1 MKSNLQCKI
10 ESIGDN
16 LEPLLF
22 FNHIMNSLGLYIH
35 IPYCLHKCGYCDFNS
50 HPENREESE
59 VYVSALLSEIEHYAP
74 KLAGKTVPTVFFG
87 GGTPTLLPPA
97 SLDKILG
104 KVKNHYNLSKDC
116 EITIEANPATVKQ
129 ETLEQIRSFGFNR
142 ISIGVQSFDA
152 DELKFLE
159 RVHSVEEIHTTVD
172 RARLAGFSNL
182 SLDLMSGL
190 PGQSP
195 EKWKLNLQQALK
207 KKPSHISAYGLTI
220 EPATSFFKLQQ
231 RGLLSLPHEETQ
243 LEMFQATI
251 EIFSSAGLVQYE
263 ISNFARPGFE
273 CRHNLNYWDN
283 GEYLGLGA
291 GASSYLNGER
301 FKNTNLPSRYIREVQ
316 AKGSA
321 VESTEKLDL
330 LHAMGETIMLGL
342 RRLKG
347 IPIEEF
353 ENRFQI
359 SFKKVYG
366 NVIDPLLDEGLI
378 TLNQNRMALSRRGIF
393 LADSVILKFLA

>member
-1 MKSNLQCKI
+1 
-10 ESIGDN
+10 
-16 LEPLLF
+16 
-22 FNHIMNSLGLYIH
+22 MNSSGLYIH

-59 VYVSALLSEIEHYAP
+59 VYVSTLLSEIGHYAP
-74 KLAGKTVPTVFFG
+74 QLAGKTVPTVFFG
-87 GGTPTLLPPA
+87 GGTPTLLPPT

-104 KVKNHYNLSKDC
+104 IIKQSFNLTEDC

-129 ETLEQIRSFGFNR
+129 ETLEQIRSSGFNR

-152 DELKFLE
+152 DELKLLE

-172 RARLAGFSNL
+172 RARLAGFKNL
-182 SLDLMSGL
+182 SLDLIFGL
-190 PGQSP
+190 PQQTPKKWQSH
-195 EKWKLNLQQALK
+195 LQQALE
-207 KKPSHISAYGLTI
+207 KKPDHISAYSLTI
-220 EPATSFFKLQQ
+220 EPATAFFKLQE
-231 RGLLSLPHEETQ
+231 RGLLNLPDEEIQ
-243 LEMFQATI
+243 LAMFQATF
-251 EIFSSAGLVQYE
+251 EILPSAGLIQYE
-263 ISNFARPGFE
+263 ISNFSRPGFE
-273 CRHNLNYWDN
+273 SRHNLNYWDN
-283 GEYLGLGA
+283 GDYLGLGA

-301 FKNTNLPSRYIREVQ
+301 FKNTDLPSRYIRAVQ
-316 AKGSA
+316 AEGSA
-321 VESTEKLDL
+321 VESTEKLDP

-359 SFKKVYG
+359 SFEKVYG
-366 NVIDPLLDEGLI
+366 NVLDPLLDEGLI
-378 TLNQNRMALSRRGIF
+378 TLNQNRMALSAKGIF

>member
-1 MKSNLQCKI
+1 
-10 ESIGDN
+10 
-16 LEPLLF
+16 
-22 FNHIMNSLGLYIH
+22 MNPLGLYLH

-59 VYVSALLSEIEHYAP
+59 IYVSALLSEIEHYAP
-74 KLAGKTVPTVFFG
+74 QLAGKTVSTVFFG

-104 KVKNHYNLSKDC
+104 KVKNHYNLSRDC

-129 ETLEQIRSFGFNR
+129 ETLDQIRSSGFNR

-152 DELKFLE
+152 DELKLLE
-159 RVHSVEEIHTTVD
+159 RVHSVEEIHTTLH
-172 RARLAGFSNL
+172 RARLAGFDNL

-190 PGQSP
+190 PGQSL
-195 EKWKLNLQQALK
+195 EKWKSNLLQALD
-207 KKPSHISAYGLTI
+207 KKPDHISAYGLTI
-220 EPATSFFKLQQ
+220 EPATSFFKLQE
-231 RGLLSLPHEETQ
+231 RGLLRLPPENIQ
-243 LEMFQATI
+243 LEMLQTTI
-251 EIFSSAGLVQYE
+251 EILPSAGYDQYE

-273 CRHNLNYWDN
+273 SRHNLNYWDN

-316 AKGSA
+316 AGGAA

-359 SFKKVYG
+359 SFQKVYG
-366 NVIDPLLDEGLI
+366 KVIDPLLEEGLI
-378 TLNQNRMALSRRGIF
+378 TLNQNRMALSREGIF
-393 LADSVILKFLA
+393 LADSVILNFLA

>member
-1 MKSNLQCKI
+1 
-10 ESIGDN
+10 
-16 LEPLLF
+16 
-22 FNHIMNSLGLYIH
+22 MNPLGLYLH

-50 HPENREESE
+50 HPENREESAI
-59 VYVSALLSEIEHYAP
+59 YVSALLSEIEHYAP
-74 KLAGKTVPTVFFG
+74 QLAGKTVPTVFFG

-104 KVKNHYNLSKDC
+104 KVKNHYNLSRDC

-129 ETLEQIRSFGFNR
+129 ETLEQIRLSGFNR

-152 DELKFLE
+152 DELKLLE
-159 RVHSVEEIHTTVD
+159 RVHSVKEIHTTLH
-172 RARLAGFSNL
+172 RARLAGFGNL
-182 SLDLMSGL
+182 SLDLMFGL

-195 EKWKLNLQQALK
+195 EKWKSHLRQALE
-207 KKPSHISAYGLTI
+207 KKPDHISANSLTI
-220 EPATSFFKLQQ
+220 EPATSFFKLQE
-231 RGLLSLPHEETQ
+231 RGLLSLPPEEIQ

-251 EIFSSAGLVQYE
+251 EILPSAGYYQYE

-273 CRHNLNYWDN
+273 SKHNLNYWDN

>member
-1 MKSNLQCKI
+1 M
-10 ESIGDN
+10 
-16 LEPLLF
+16 
-22 FNHIMNSLGLYIH
+22 
-35 IPYCLHKCGYCDFNS
+35 
-50 HPENREESE
+50 
-59 VYVSALLSEIEHYAP
+59 
-74 KLAGKTVPTVFFG
+74 
-87 GGTPTLLPPA
+87 
-97 SLDKILG
+97 
-104 KVKNHYNLSKDC
+104 
-116 EITIEANPATVKQ
+116 
-129 ETLEQIRSFGFNR
+129 
-142 ISIGVQSFDA
+142 
-152 DELKFLE
+152 
-159 RVHSVEEIHTTVD
+159 
-172 RARLAGFSNL
+172 
-182 SLDLMSGL
+182 
-190 PGQSP
+190 
-195 EKWKLNLQQALK
+195 
-207 KKPSHISAYGLTI
+207 TI
-220 EPATSFFKLQQ
+220 EPATSFFKLQE
-231 RGLLSLPHEETQ
+231 RGLLRLPPENIQ
-243 LEMFQATI
+243 LEMLQTTI
-251 EIFSSAGLVQYE
+251 EILPSAGYDQYE

-273 CRHNLNYWDN
+273 SRHNLNYWDN

-316 AKGSA
+316 AGGAA

>member
-1 MKSNLQCKI
+1 
-10 ESIGDN
+10 
-16 LEPLLF
+16 
-22 FNHIMNSLGLYIH
+22 MNPLGLYLH

-59 VYVSALLSEIEHYAP
+59 IYVSALLSEIEHYAP
-74 KLAGKTVPTVFFG
+74 QLAGKTVSTVFFG

-97 SLDKILG
+97 SLGKILG
-104 KVKNHYNLSKDC
+104 KVKNHYNLSRDC

-129 ETLEQIRSFGFNR
+129 ETLDQIRSSGFNR

-152 DELKFLE
+152 DELKLLE
-159 RVHSVEEIHTTVD
+159 RVHSVEEIHTTLH
-172 RARLAGFSNL
+172 RARLAGFDNL

-190 PGQSP
+190 PSQSL
-195 EKWKLNLQQALK
+195 EKWKSNLLQALD
-207 KKPSHISAYGLTI
+207 KKPDHISAYGLTI
-220 EPATSFFKLQQ
+220 EPATSFFKLQE
-231 RGLLSLPHEETQ
+231 RGLLRLAPENIQ
-243 LEMFQATI
+243 LEMLQATI
-251 EIFSSAGLVQYE
+251 EILPSAGYDQYE

-273 CRHNLNYWDN
+273 SRHNLNYWDN

-316 AKGSA
+316 AGGAA

-359 SFKKVYG
+359 SFQKVYG
-366 NVIDPLLDEGLI
+366 KVIDPLLEEGLI
-378 TLNQNRMALSRRGIF
+378 TLNQNRMALSREGIF
-393 LADSVILKFLA
+393 LADSVILNFLA

>member
-1 MKSNLQCKI
+1 MSA
-10 ESIGDN
+10 
-16 LEPLLF
+16 
-22 FNHIMNSLGLYIH
+22 LGIYLH

-59 VYVSALLSEIEHYAP
+59 IYVSALLSEIDHYAP
-74 KLAGKTVPTVFFG
+74 RLAGETVSTVFFG

-104 KVKNHYNLSKDC
+104 RVKNHFNLRLDC

-129 ETLEQIRSFGFNR
+129 ETLAQIRSAGFNR

-152 DELKFLE
+152 DELKLLE
-159 RVHSVEEIHTTVD
+159 RVHNEEEIHTTID
-172 RARLAGFSNL
+172 RARLAGFDNL
-182 SLDLMSGL
+182 SLDLMFGL

-195 EKWKLNLQQALK
+195 EKWKSHLHQALE
-207 KKPSHISAYGLTI
+207 KKPDHISAYSLTI
-220 EPATSFFKLQQ
+220 EPATSFFKLQD
-231 RGLLSLPHEETQ
+231 RGLLELPPEDTQ
-243 LEMFQATI
+243 LEMFQLTI
-251 EIFSSAGLVQYE
+251 ETLQSAGYEQYE
-263 ISNFARPGFE
+263 ISNYARPGFE
-273 CRHNLNYWDN
+273 SRHNLNYWDN

-316 AKGSA
+316 AEGAA
-321 VESTEKLDL
+321 VESTETLTP

-347 IPIEEF
+347 IAIEDF

-359 SFKKVYG
+359 SFEKVYG
-366 NVIDPLLDEGLI
+366 KVIDPLLNEGLI
-378 TLNQNRMALSRRGIF
+378 TLKQNHMALSRKGLY

>member
-1 MKSNLQCKI
+1 
-10 ESIGDN
+10 
-16 LEPLLF
+16 
-22 FNHIMNSLGLYIH
+22 MNPLGLYLH

-59 VYVSALLSEIEHYAP
+59 IYVSALLSEIEHYAP
-74 KLAGKTVPTVFFG
+74 QLAGKTVSTVFFG

-104 KVKNHYNLSKDC
+104 KVKNHYNLSRDC

-129 ETLEQIRSFGFNR
+129 ETLDQIRSSGFNR

-152 DELKFLE
+152 DELKLLE

-195 EKWKLNLQQALK
+195 EKWKSNLQQALK

>member
-1 MKSNLQCKI
+1 M
-10 ESIGDN
+10 
-16 LEPLLF
+16 
-22 FNHIMNSLGLYIH
+22 
-35 IPYCLHKCGYCDFNS
+35 
-50 HPENREESE
+50 
-59 VYVSALLSEIEHYAP
+59 
-74 KLAGKTVPTVFFG
+74 
-87 GGTPTLLPPA
+87 PPA

-152 DELKFLE
+152 DELKLLE

-195 EKWKLNLQQALK
+195 EKWKSNLQQALK